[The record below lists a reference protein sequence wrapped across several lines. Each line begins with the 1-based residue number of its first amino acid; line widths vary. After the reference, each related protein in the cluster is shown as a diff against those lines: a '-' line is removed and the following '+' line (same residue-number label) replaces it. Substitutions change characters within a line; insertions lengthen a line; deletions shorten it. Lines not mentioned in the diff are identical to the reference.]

1 MAKHVNKSSNIRRI
15 VVKRNFDALYKS
27 RNSGDTYSEQDMQHL
42 KLIEPN
48 AVLPRGYT
56 SIPRIPRSPR
66 INRSVNKAALDNF
79 EKEYEAFI
87 AAQKRL
93 KAEREQ
99 AEAATKAAEL
109 AKQDENIGWV
119 GYCEPVEPIGPIEQP
134 EIKYYE
140 VTEPVEVKNE
150 VTSEETVTSENTE
163 EVPVVETKPKKRT
176 KKKTV
181 AEPVDTVTETPETA
195 ESAE

>member
-1 MAKHVNKSSNIRRI
+1 MAKHVNKSSKIRRI
-15 VVKRNFDALYKS
+15 VVKRNFDALYQS

-66 INRSVNKAALDNF
+66 INRRINNAALDNF

-99 AEAATKAAEL
+99 AEAAAKV
-109 AKQDENIGWV
+109 AKQDENVGWV
-119 GYCEPVEPIGPIEQP
+119 GYCEPVEPIEQP
-134 EIKYYE
+134 EIEVKYYE

-163 EVPVVETKPKKRT
+163 EVPVVETKSKKRT

-181 AEPVDTVTETPETA
+181 AEPVDTVTETPEIA

>member
-87 AAQKRL
+87 ASQKRL

-99 AEAATKAAEL
+99 AEAAAKAAEL
-109 AKQDENIGWV
+109 AKQNENVEWV
-119 GYCEPVEPIGPIEQP
+119 GYCEPVEPIEQP
-134 EIKYYE
+134 EIEVKYYE

>member
-1 MAKHVNKSSNIRRI
+1 M
-15 VVKRNFDALYKS
+15 KRNFDALYKS

-66 INRSVNKAALDNF
+66 INRSINNAALDNF

-87 AAQKRL
+87 ASQKRL

-99 AEAATKAAEL
+99 AEAAAKAAEL
-109 AKQDENIGWV
+109 AKQNENVEWV
-119 GYCEPVEPIGPIEQP
+119 GYCEPVEPIEQP
-134 EIKYYE
+134 EIEVKYYE

-163 EVPVVETKPKKRT
+163 EVPVVETKSKKRT

>member
-66 INRSVNKAALDNF
+66 INRSINNAALDNF

-87 AAQKRL
+87 AEQRRL
-93 KAEREQ
+93 KAERE
-99 AEAATKAAEL
+99 AKEAAAKAASEQTETT
-109 AKQDENIGWV
+109 ASEVDDTKVPVFVGWEIKGETV
-119 GYCEPVEPIGPIEQP
+119 PVE
-134 EIKYYE
+134 
-140 VTEPVEVKNE
+140 EVKNE

-163 EVPVVETKPKKRT
+163 EVPVVETKSKKRT

-195 ESAE
+195 ETAE

>member
-66 INRSVNKAALDNF
+66 VNRVANKAALDNF

-87 AAQKRL
+87 AEQRRL
-93 KAEREQ
+93 KAERE
-99 AEAATKAAEL
+99 AKEATIKAAAEQTETTEPKVDV
-109 AKQDENIGWV
+109 A
-119 GYCEPVEPIGPIEQP
+119 EPVFVGWETEGE
-134 EIKYYE
+134 
-140 VTEPVEVKNE
+140 TEPVEVKNE
-150 VTSEETVTSENTE
+150 VTSEETITSENTE